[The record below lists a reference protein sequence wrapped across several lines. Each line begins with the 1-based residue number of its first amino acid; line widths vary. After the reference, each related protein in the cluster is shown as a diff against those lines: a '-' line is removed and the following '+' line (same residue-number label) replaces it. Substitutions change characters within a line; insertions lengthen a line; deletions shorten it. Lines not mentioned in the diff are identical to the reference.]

1 MKKLPLWV
9 WIMLGLVLG
18 VIWGIIAVSFNIQHF
33 TSDFI
38 KPWGKIF
45 VNLLKLIAI
54 PLILFSLIN
63 GISSLGNISKL
74 GSLGVKTLVFYISTT
89 ILAVSVG
96 LLLANLIDPGESF
109 PQDLKQKLEAA
120 YSSQA
125 QQNAEVVATA
135 KSAGPLRFLE
145 DMVPDNI
152 FAALSSNS
160 AMLKVIFFSVLFALA
175 LMTIPSE
182 KSVVI
187 KKAVDSLNEIVLR
200 MVDFIMYFAPIG
212 VFALISGM
220 ITDIAGDDISAVLQL
235 FQALGWYMLT
245 VLAGLFFLIFVI
257 YPFLIFIFNR
267 KKVFLFFKSIFPAQ
281 LLAFSTSSSAATL
294 PVTIE
299 CVEEGLKVKP
309 SVARF
314 VLPVGATINMD
325 GTSLYQAVATIF
337 IAQVFGSHLTFSDQL
352 TIIITATLASIGSAA
367 VPGAGIIML
376 VMVLQSVGLS
386 VQGISLIIA
395 VDRVLDMFRTVVNI
409 TGDSMI
415 SCILDR
421 FQGEEE
427 QVEMKQPV

>member
-1 MKKLPLWV
+1 
-9 WIMLGLVLG
+9 
-18 VIWGIIAVSFNIQHF
+18 
-33 TSDFI
+33 
-38 KPWGKIF
+38 
-45 VNLLKLIAI
+45 
-54 PLILFSLIN
+54 
-63 GISSLGNISKL
+63 
-74 GSLGVKTLVFYISTT
+74 
-89 ILAVSVG
+89 
-96 LLLANLIDPGESF
+96 
-109 PQDLKQKLEAA
+109 LKQKLEAA

-125 QQNAEVVATA
+125 QEKAEVVATA
-135 KSAGPLRFLE
+135 KSAGPLRFFE

-175 LMTIPSE
+175 LMTIPLE
-182 KSVVI
+182 KSTVI
-187 KKAVDSLNEIVLR
+187 KKAVDSLNEIILR

-245 VLAGLFFLIFVI
+245 VLAGLFFLIFIV
-257 YPFLIFIFNR
+257 YPLLIFIFNR

-309 SVARF
+309 TVARF

-395 VDRVLDMFRTVVNI
+395 VDRILDMFRTVVNI

-415 SCILDR
+415 ACILDR
-421 FQGEEE
+421 FQGEDE
-427 QVEMKQPV
+427 QIEVKQPA